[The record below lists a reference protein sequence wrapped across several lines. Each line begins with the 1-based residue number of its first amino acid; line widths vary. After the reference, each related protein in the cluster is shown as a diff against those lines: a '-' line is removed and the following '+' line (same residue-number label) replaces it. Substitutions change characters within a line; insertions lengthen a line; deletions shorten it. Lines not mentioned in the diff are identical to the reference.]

1 MASSDCETLLAT
13 YEAEQAQVEAGLQE
27 LAELDAQR
35 DALLQQ
41 ATATEA
47 DSHELEA
54 MLGSLTADINQ
65 LIAEQEQARLD
76 RFTEIDPVLVAIIA
90 RLAEIDLLLQG
101 GFPDQPGPGAEQ
113 VSQLF
118 AEAQSL
124 DARRQL
130 LQAEEDQ
137 LTSGVGDPTHLQPS
151 IDALNA
157 QKDST
162 TALLQEA
169 TDLRAD
175 ISADLQATAV
185 RRQEV
190 ADEVDDASRRA
201 RAALEAYENCIAG
214 GPEQPDTTGD
224 DSPQTDPAQ
233 TEPEETEPEETEPEE
248 TEPEETE
255 PAPEDT
261 GAGEETV
268 SG

>member
-65 LIAEQEQARLD
+65 LIAQQEQARLD
-76 RFTEIDPVLVAIIA
+76 RFTEIDPVLIAIIA

-175 ISADLQATAV
+175 ISADLQATAE

-190 ADEVDDASRRA
+190 DTEVNDANRRA
-201 RAALEAYENCIAG
+201 TAARAAYENCTAG
-214 GPEQPDTTGD
+214 GPEPPDTPGEE
-224 DSPQTDPAQ
+224 PP
-233 TEPEETEPEETEPEE
+233 TEPEQDDPEQDDPEQDD
-248 TEPEETE
+248 PEQDSPEDAE
-255 PAPEDT
+255 PALEDT